1 VRILIDECVPRQ
13 IRSRLPGHYVRTAR
27 EAGFGGYKNGRLIKA
42 AEKDFDLM
50 ITSDKNLRYQQNL
63 SGRTLS
69 ILLLSTNDRTA
80 IEIDGGKILQA
91 VNQML
96 PATFEEIVL

>member
-1 VRILIDECVPRQ
+1 VRILVDECVPRQ

-27 EAGFGGYKNGRLIKA
+27 EAGFAGYKNGRLIKA
-42 AEKDFDLM
+42 AEADFDLM

-69 ILLLSTNDRTA
+69 ILLLSTNDRSM
-80 IEIDGGKILQA
+80 IELNGEKILRT
-91 VNQML
+91 VNQMK
-96 PATFEEIVL
+96 PDAFEEIVL